1 MKRTFLNIGK
11 AGLGI
16 LLAGLV
22 FLGILYISNDIGT
35 RRSALESDIRSSQK
49 ISDDWALTGDVS
61 DSMAAFIA
69 YPEDG
74 SDHTYSIY
82 INRPGLSFGYF
93 FREGG
98 NLYTAESGIAQYTF
112 DGCPDR
118 AYISMNERKIERI
131 EVDDGNSVRVIEVDP
146 EKPFAIV
153 LPVNAGSVT
162 FFDRETP

>member
-1 MKRTFLNIGK
+1 MKRTYLNIGR
-11 AGLGI
+11 AVLCV
-16 LLAGLV
+16 LLAALV
-22 FLGILYISNDIGT
+22 FPGILYIGNDIGI
-35 RRSALESDIRSSQK
+35 RRSALESDMRKSSK
-49 ISDDWALTGDVS
+49 ISDDWAITGDVS

-69 YPEDG
+69 YPADG
-74 SDHTYSIY
+74 GDSTYSVY

-112 DGCPDR
+112 EGCPDR

-146 EKPFAIV
+146 EKPFAVV
-153 LPVNAGSVT
+153 LPVSAGSVT
-162 FFDRETP
+162 FFDREAP

>member
-1 MKRTFLNIGK
+1 MKRIFLNIGK
-11 AGLGI
+11 ACLCI

-22 FLGILYISNDIGT
+22 FLGILYINNDIGV
-35 RRSALESDIRSSQK
+35 RRSALESDVRTSHK
-49 ISDDWALTGDVS
+49 ISDDWALTGDIS

-69 YPEDG
+69 YPADG

-82 INRPGLSFGYF
+82 IKHPGLSFGYF
-93 FREGG
+93 FRQGG
-98 NLYTAESGIAQYTF
+98 DLHPTESGITQYTF
-112 DGCPDR
+112 EGCEER

-162 FFDRETP
+162 FCDRETP